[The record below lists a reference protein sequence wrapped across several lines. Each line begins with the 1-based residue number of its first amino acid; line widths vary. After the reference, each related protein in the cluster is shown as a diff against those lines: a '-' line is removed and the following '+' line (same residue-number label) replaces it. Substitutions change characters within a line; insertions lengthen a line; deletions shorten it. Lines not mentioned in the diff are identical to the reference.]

1 MDNKVESVLSGA
13 LDGLKKLVDVDT
25 VIGDPIT
32 VNEEITLIPISK
44 VSCGFISG
52 GSGFGT
58 QPQKA
63 HFGGGAGGSV
73 KVTPL
78 CFLVV
83 KGDNIRMLPVSE
95 SESGT
100 DKLVDLLPD
109 VIDKIA
115 GYLRK
120 NKEAKQEK
128 EQNDA

>member
-1 MDNKVESVLSGA
+1 MDNNVESVLSGA

-25 VIGDPIT
+25 VIGDPIA

-83 KGDNIRMLPVSE
+83 NGENVRMLPVSATD
-95 SESGT
+95 SGT

-109 VIDKIA
+109 VINKISDF
-115 GYLRK
+115 LKSR
-120 NKEAKQEK
+120 KEAKQENQEK
-128 EQNDA
+128 E